1 MQVESDADDFIP
13 LASGDD
19 QLDPEQTA
27 LDDFNPFPW
36 PPSLFRAAGGSSL
49 PG

>member
-13 LASGDD
+13 VASGDD
-19 QLDPEQTA
+19 QLDLEQAA